1 MQYRTLGTTGIT
13 VSRIGFGGA
22 PAGLSNYLATY
33 DAESEDNREQVLA
46 AIARA
51 LDLGVTYFD
60 TAPGY
65 GQGISETLF
74 GEGLSGHP
82 EVFLA
87 SKVMVQEG
95 SLLRRSVEESLH
107 RLRRDSIDLLQLHG
121 GSYSD
126 AMVDQILR
134 PGGTLDTMRQLQSEG
149 LIGLI
154 GFTSEDQN
162 QPFYRLLQSGG
173 FDVVQVCYNLLFQ
186 HPYEPSRPFGSL
198 IEARAAGMGTVS
210 MRATTSGT
218 FQRWIEAVNPDN
230 QFDYTPALIQFA
242 LSNPLVDVVL
252 VGMRTPAE
260 VEQNVALC
268 DDLGGRVNLESL
280 HQRYV

>member
-95 SLLRRSVEESLH
+95 SLLRRSVEKSLH

-173 FDVVQVCYNLLFQ
+173 FEVVQVCYNLLFQ